1 MKTTDAPLYSTH
13 LVNPFDVLTK
23 AEKSLIY
30 SAHNFMAFKKN
41 QYLFRSGEP
50 VKGIYCIK
58 KDAVKV
64 TQNHGQRTITLRF
77 VSTGEWVGHRSIF
90 TSDNYQGTAKARLET
105 QAYFISESLLLSLL
119 IQNKTFAYQFI
130 KKIIKDL
137 VAAEKKL
144 FESQELNVPSRLIS
158 LLHSLTDTF
167 GIETQWGK
175 KIPLNITKIEI
186 ADLVGAS
193 QEVVIRQL
201 SQWKKEGLIKEDTK
215 QITLSHQFLKKIIRR

>member
-58 KDAVKV
+58 KGAVKV

-130 KKIIKDL
+130 KKIIKAL
-137 VAAEKKL
+137 SCNLSKGAIKPKRMGKSGN
-144 FESQELNVPSRLIS
+144 FCNYSSPNIFTKFLN
-158 LLHSLTDTF
+158 
-167 GIETQWGK
+167 GIR
-175 KIPLNITKIEI
+175 N
-186 ADLVGAS
+186 
-193 QEVVIRQL
+193 
-201 SQWKKEGLIKEDTK
+201 
-215 QITLSHQFLKKIIRR
+215 